1 MCVSQYIKFNVYV
14 IFGFNLPKNQD
25 NTWKLYIY
33 IYIKEK
39 KKEKERKKDNLIKNI
54 KWEWLMYNW
63 SIEMKTQKKVK
74 KSRA

>member
-39 KKEKERKKDNLIKNI
+39 KKEKERKKDNLIKI
-54 KWEWLMYNW
+54 
-63 SIEMKTQKKVK
+63 
-74 KSRA
+74 